1 MTASGSTSGALRA
14 HHGRNPRPERAVGRA
29 DGRNL
34 VMDLGERAAGCTF
47 GIGDRDAKFGAAF
60 DSVFTDIGAR
70 VIKTAG
76 RAPQAIAFAERFL
89 GALRASAQIIF

>member
-1 MTASGSTSGALRA
+1 M
-14 HHGRNPRPERAVGRA
+14 GRA

-47 GIGDRDAKFGAAF
+47 GIGDRDAKFGVAF